1 MPKKE
6 ESSLWSQ
13 TKVTA
18 QKWRL
23 PFPIPVSF
31 SQFHLAFKERAVVR
45 LLKALFVSGGY
56 GNDIEELGKES
67 RLPLKANKIDD
78 CSVFLMGL
86 SVLSISANKVKR
98 IRTVQRR
105 NFLAFINKAIEVVR

>member
-67 RLPLKANKIDD
+67 RLPLKANKTDD

-86 SVLSISANKVKR
+86 SVLSISANKVKGLGQFR
-98 IRTVQRR
+98 GET
-105 NFLAFINKAIEVVR
+105 FLLL